1 MKRGLEIEILGLAWI
16 GIALLTISLCYV
28 IEEQVVRKNKV
39 NYRVLMRNMFL
50 GTLRILVLFA

>member
-1 MKRGLEIEILGLAWI
+1 MEILGLAWI
-16 GIALLTISLCYV
+16 GIALLTISLCCV
-28 IEEQVVRKNKV
+28 IEEQIVRKNRV